1 METRYK
7 INKQKYTKGDIA
19 MLMLRPYFVIVKYLN
34 VNVIYSFLNLH
45 SNQKKK
51 ENLKNFKGLIVD
63 VLI

>member
-51 ENLKNFKGLIVD
+51 KIYKILKAL
-63 VLI
+63 LWMY